1 MKPNS
6 IRLGMIVV
14 AALAV
19 LWSPTSAQAET
30 IYLKC
35 GSYDFTVDLTSNT
48 VNNLPATI
56 NTTAID
62 WVKGPYDA
70 GSGYTAKEYYHI
82 DRTTGTV
89 TRRNETVSPSG
100 QPGPAPLG
108 TTESCAAGSAPPTKF

>member
-6 IRLGMIVV
+6 IRLGTIAI
-14 AALAV
+14 AAIAV
-19 LWSPTSAQAET
+19 FWSPAARADT

-35 GSYDFTVDLTSNT
+35 GSYDFTVDLKNNT

-70 GSGYTAKEYYHI
+70 GSGYTGKEYYHI
-82 DRTTGTV
+82 DRTIGTV
-89 TRRNETVSPSG
+89 TRRNETISPSG

-108 TTESCAAGSAPPTKF
+108 TTESCAAGSAPATKF